1 MSQAVQN
8 LDPSPTR
15 RLWTIRET
23 GESLHVS
30 TRTVRR
36 LIAAGKLRTA
46 RLGRCVRVVA
56 SSVDA
61 MIAGETVS

>member
-1 MSQAVQN
+1 MTSHTPAPN
-8 LDPSPTR
+8 PSPSR

-23 GESLHVS
+23 GESLRVS

-36 LIAAGKLRTA
+36 LIAAGELKTA

-56 SSVDA
+56 ASVDEL
-61 MIAGETVS
+61 ICRGGH

>member
-1 MSQAVQN
+1 MSQAKQV

-23 GESLHVS
+23 GEALRVS
-30 TRTVRR
+30 TRTIRR
-36 LIAAGKLRTA
+36 LIAAGNLKTA

-61 MIAGETVS
+61 MIAKESAR